1 MKIGGID
8 EILDK
13 ATEIIALNGIEHFSL
28 SILAKAL
35 NMNKASLY
43 HYFSSKEVMME
54 ALHDKAHER
63 LMKKGYRLSLDGSF
77 EKAITSLIH
86 HWEEIYFSDESY
98 NYMRLLLS
106 MRVTDERA
114 LEEYR
119 SIEEMLYA
127 QSDVV
132 FTYYESKGEIEKKPL
147 SSRLFSA
154 LIKSE
159 LERGLIENE
168 SGDIESLIRE
178 LCITLTRGKELR

>member
-1 MKIGGID
+1 MKINGID

-13 ATEIIALNGIEHFSL
+13 ATEIIATEGMEHFSL
-28 SILAKAL
+28 SVLANAL
-35 NMNKASLY
+35 GMNKASLY
-43 HYFSSKEVMME
+43 HYFSSKEEMME
-54 ALHDKAHER
+54 TLHDKAHER

-98 NYMRLLLS
+98 YYMRLLLS

-114 LEEYR
+114 FEEYR
-119 SIEEMLYA
+119 GIEEMLDA

-132 FTYYESKGEIEKKPL
+132 FSYYESKGEIEKKPL
-147 SSRLFSA
+147 SSRLFSS

-168 SGDIESLIRE
+168 SGDIESLIRD